1 MNIWWSKDPF
11 SFPWLPASVTFSLI
25 KHNFNIIYNK
35 RGINQYKEPIYILK
49 AVNSKKSLRHVAMV
63 AQCLDNKKQKS
74 SLKKWICTFSN
85 FATLMLCV
93 WMYVKYRHFSFKIV
107 NDYFTLSQ
115 EAWSNKQ
122 QEQLQHLG
130 TAIFHLLVD
139 ILLSLTDIAL
149 FYSNSIQNAKGR
161 LFKRS
166 LANA

>member
-35 RGINQYKEPIYILK
+35 RSINQYKEPIYILK

-85 FATLMLCV
+85 FAALMLCV

>member
-1 MNIWWSKDPF
+1 
-11 SFPWLPASVTFSLI
+11 
-25 KHNFNIIYNK
+25 
-35 RGINQYKEPIYILK
+35 
-49 AVNSKKSLRHVAMV
+49 
-63 AQCLDNKKQKS
+63 
-74 SLKKWICTFSN
+74 
-85 FATLMLCV
+85 
-93 WMYVKYRHFSFKIV
+93 MYVKYRHFSFKIV
-107 NDYFTLSQ
+107 NDYFTLNQ

-139 ILLSLTDIAL
+139 TLLSLTDIAL